1 MSHSLLKSLV
11 PALIAAALCAS
22 GTHASE
28 GYSLLYSFCA
38 YGDWPC
44 SDGARPG
51 SVIADSSGNL
61 YGTTAFGGNANNDCA
76 NAGCGLVFKISPKG
90 REKVLY
96 AFCQQYGCTDG
107 VGPESSPLVRDSS
120 GNLYGVSGGG
130 AYGDGMIFKLK
141 PDGVESVLYSFN
153 TSQLGPSSGVI
164 MDAAGNFYGTNNFG
178 GYGECGGVL
187 RIDPKGKYTDLHD
200 FGQSGD
206 GCVPMAGLFEDGNGN
221 LYGTT
226 SHGGNSNSVCSPYVG
241 CGVVFEI
248 TSSGSY
254 KILYSFCS
262 KTSCADGATPLSAL
276 TQDTAGN
283 LYGTTSQGGSIGHGT
298 AFKVTGSGK
307 ETVLWSVFGSPPDTS
322 LLEVGDSFY
331 GTTYGHACSVA
342 FEIDGRKAKTLHA
355 FGSDGCTTEPVIK
368 SNGWLYG
375 TLFEGGN
382 NYLGGGAVFK
392 LGTKGDGT
400 R

>member
-1 MSHSLLKSLV
+1 MSHILVKSLV
-11 PALIAAALCAS
+11 PVLIAGTLCAS
-22 GTHASE
+22 GAHASE
-28 GYSLLYSFCA
+28 GYSELYGFCA

-44 SDGARPG
+44 SDGETPG

-90 REKVLY
+90 RETVFY
-96 AFCQQYGCTDG
+96 AFCQQYSCTDG
-107 VGPESSPLVRDSS
+107 VGPESSPLVRDNS

-141 PDGVESVLYSFN
+141 PDGVESVLYSFS
-153 TSQLGPSSGVI
+153 TSQLGPSFGVI
-164 MDAAGNFYGTNNFG
+164 MDAAGNFYGTNDFG

-187 RIDPKGKYTDLHD
+187 RIDPKGNYIDLHD

-206 GCVPMAGLFEDGNGN
+206 GCVPMAGLFEDKNGN

-226 SHGGNSNSVCSPYVG
+226 SHGGNSNSICSPYVG

-262 KTSCADGATPLSAL
+262 KSSCADGATPLSAL
-276 TQDTAGN
+276 IQDTAGN
-283 LYGTTSQGGSIGHGT
+283 LYGTTSQGGALGHGT
-298 AFKVTGSGK
+298 AFKLTVDGK
-307 ETVLWSVFGSPPDTS
+307 ETVLSSGFGSAPDTA
-322 LLEVGDSFY
+322 LLQVGDSFY
-331 GTTYGHACSVA
+331 GTTYGHSCSVV
-342 FEIDGRKAKTLHA
+342 FEIDGRKAKTLHS
-355 FGSDGCTTEPVIK
+355 FGDPSCTYAPVIK
-368 SNGWLYG
+368 FKKWLYG
-375 TLFEGGN
+375 STEGGGA
-382 NYLGGGAVFK
+382 YYGGAVFK